1 MQTIGII
8 GGMGWESSL
17 HYYKLLNRGVE
28 DRLGGL
34 HSAPTVMSS
43 VEFAEVC
50 ALQAE
55 ERWDEIAEILARA
68 ARGVEAAGADFL
80 LLATTAFHRVA
91 DQVADAV
98 DIPFLHLGDVLAAR
112 IQEKGLTTVGLLGT
126 SFTMGRQF
134 FSDRLG
140 SHGLEVVVPDPDRHA
155 DLNRIIYD
163 ELVHGRVEN
172 SSRKRVVAL
181 IDELWDAGA
190 QGVVLGCAELE
201 MLVKQADAD
210 LPLFGSSALHVA
222 AALDRAL
229 T

>member
-8 GGMGWESSL
+8 GGMGWESDL
-17 HYYKLLNRGVE
+17 HYYELLNRGVE
-28 DRLGGL
+28 ERLGGL
-34 HSAPTVMSS
+34 HSARTVLSS
-43 VEFAEVC
+43 VEFAEVS
-50 ALQAE
+50 ALQVE

-80 LLATTAFHRVA
+80 LMATTAFHRVA

-98 DIPFLHLGDVLAAR
+98 DIPFLHLADVLADSIRA
-112 IQEKGLTTVGLLGT
+112 KGLSSVGLLGT

-134 FSDRLG
+134 FGDRLG
-140 SHGLEVVVPDPDRHA
+140 SHGIEVVVPALERH
-155 DLNRIIYD
+155 DEINRIIYD
-163 ELVHGRVEN
+163 ELVHGHVVN
-172 SSRKRVVAL
+172 ASRKRVVAV
-181 IDELWDAGA
+181 IEELWDAGA

-201 MLVKQADAD
+201 MLVKQSDAD